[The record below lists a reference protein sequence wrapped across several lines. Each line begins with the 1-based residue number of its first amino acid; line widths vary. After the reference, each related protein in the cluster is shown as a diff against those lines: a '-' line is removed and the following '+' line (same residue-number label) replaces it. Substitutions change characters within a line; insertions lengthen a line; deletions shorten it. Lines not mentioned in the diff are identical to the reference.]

1 MAIMLRRIMVLI
13 ETIDHEVSAGK
24 FWLRLNLSIRRFEEN
39 SMGIFAWSHFNERA
53 AAVIVD
59 DVVVPIDAGLIKLA
73 RKDSTSQISGGFL
86 HIR

>member
-1 MAIMLRRIMVLI
+1 
-13 ETIDHEVSAGK
+13 
-24 FWLRLNLSIRRFEEN
+24 
-39 SMGIFAWSHFNERA
+39 MGIFAWSHFNERA